1 MKKIAFLLVMIFLS
15 SSAFAQESSVIDTD
29 KQHLIE
35 HIQDWVAVREDVE
48 SQHVEVAAL
57 DRRLKVPNCNNQ
69 LVIEYPY
76 STSKNTVQVTCPELS
91 WKVFVSIKINQPK
104 SVLIYTRDINANQ
117 LLALDD
123 VNITAIQTS
132 ERGLFTDLELIRNNG
147 QQYSLTTSVRAGE
160 LVRKTHLSQTVKVY
174 SLERDI
180 LRGET
185 ITASDVSV
193 SNVSLASSYPNQRF
207 PLSLLNH
214 AKALRDLTQG
224 SVLSRRDFGIRHQ
237 VLMTTGSISRGQ
249 KINSANAETSNYF
262 GHLPSDVALKLAD
275 VANMEATRSLKADQ
289 LIRLSDLRPSAMFNK
304 GDSVEL
310 TISRG
315 ILTITVDMLALEQG
329 RMDQQVNLLNPES
342 NETVRAMVTGPG
354 RAKGL

>member
-1 MKKIAFLLVMIFLS
+1 M
-15 SSAFAQESSVIDTD
+15 
-29 KQHLIE
+29 
-35 HIQDWVAVREDVE
+35 
-48 SQHVEVAAL
+48 
-57 DRRLKVPNCNNQ
+57 
-69 LVIEYPY
+69 
-76 STSKNTVQVTCPELS
+76 
-91 WKVFVSIKINQPK
+91 
-104 SVLIYTRDINANQ
+104 
-117 LLALDD
+117 ALDD

-147 QQYSLTTSVRAGE
+147 QQYSLTTSVRAGD

-174 SLERDI
+174 SLKRDI
-180 LRGET
+180 LRGEA

-207 PLSLLNH
+207 PLSSLLKH

-275 VANMEATRSLKADQ
+275 VNMEATRSLKADQ
-289 LIRLSDLRPSAMFNK
+289 LIKIIRLK
-304 GDSVEL
+304 
-310 TISRG
+310 
-315 ILTITVDMLALEQG
+315 ALCH
-329 RMDQQVNLLNPES
+329 V
-342 NETVRAMVTGPG
+342 
-354 RAKGL
+354 

>member
-1 MKKIAFLLVMIFLS
+1 LL
-15 SSAFAQESSVIDTD
+15 
-29 KQHLIE
+29 K
-35 HIQDWVAVREDVE
+35 
-48 SQHVEVAAL
+48 
-57 DRRLKVPNCNNQ
+57 
-69 LVIEYPY
+69 
-76 STSKNTVQVTCPELS
+76 
-91 WKVFVSIKINQPK
+91 
-104 SVLIYTRDINANQ
+104 
-117 LLALDD
+117 
-123 VNITAIQTS
+123 
-132 ERGLFTDLELIRNNG
+132 
-147 QQYSLTTSVRAGE
+147 
-160 LVRKTHLSQTVKVY
+160 
-174 SLERDI
+174 
-180 LRGET
+180 
-185 ITASDVSV
+185 
-193 SNVSLASSYPNQRF
+193 
-207 PLSLLNH
+207 H

-275 VANMEATRSLKADQ
+275 VAHMEATRSLKADQ

-342 NETVRAMVTGPG
+342 NETVRAIVTGPSK
-354 RAKGL
+354 AKGL